1 MTMVSDVRTVCPL
14 AALARTAGAAM
25 YVATAPSAV
34 EGLGLVADASADVAA
49 ILSTAAS
56 NDDSFSVAMRDMF
69 YRFVRGVELSTE
81 ELRMVGQDGVSALEN
96 FDNCQFWRET
106 EEPIVPTYS
115 KLF

>member
-14 AALARTAGAAM
+14 AALARRAGATM

-49 ILSTAAS
+49 ILSSTAE

-69 YRFVRGVELSTE
+69 YRFVRGGELSTE
-81 ELRMVGQDGVSALEN
+81 ELHMVGQEGVSAVEN
-96 FDNCQFWRET
+96 LDNCQFWRET
-106 EEPIVPTYS
+106 EPPIVPTYS